1 MRCRQSAR
9 FTPPA
14 AMRISTSPAFGSG
27 TGRVAGTSTSG
38 PPGRLISITVWVA
51 GMLASTAGPPCACCR
66 ALGMANRRPSR
77 QDARRWYA
85 DARCQAG
92 ESRGCDRP
100 DGGPVAG
107 GRGVPGR
114 GLPDAVSRARSSL
127 FGFIGF
133 TVLNIPG
140 GWSNPLY
147 LAPLFVSV
155 VLTYGMFWFVWAYF
169 GALIAFACLAGPYV
183 LAEIT
188 GSMLPIR
195 VRSILVFV
203 AFAGSILCADMA
215 VHMGELG

>member
-1 MRCRQSAR
+1 
-9 FTPPA
+9 
-14 AMRISTSPAFGSG
+14 
-27 TGRVAGTSTSG
+27 
-38 PPGRLISITVWVA
+38 
-51 GMLASTAGPPCACCR
+51 
-66 ALGMANRRPSR
+66 MANRKTSR
-77 QDARRWYA
+77 QRRA
-85 DARCQAG
+85 GGTLRRCL
-92 ESRGCDRP
+92 
-100 DGGPVAG
+100 GGTVAAIVPLIDLWPVASAFPTADY
-107 GRGVPGR
+107 RMLYPGS
-114 GLPDAVSRARSSL
+114 LSL

-147 LAPLFVSV
+147 LAPLFVSA

-195 VRSILVFV
+195 VRSMLVFV
-203 AFAGSILCADMA
+203 AFLGSILCADMA

>member
-1 MRCRQSAR
+1 MAAIV
-9 FTPPA
+9 PLVDLWPA
-14 AMRISTSPAFGSG
+14 TKALPVESYR
-27 TGRVAGTSTSG
+27 
-38 PPGRLISITVWVA
+38 
-51 GMLASTAGPPCACCR
+51 MLY
-66 ALGMANRRPSR
+66 PSSL
-77 QDARRWYA
+77 A
-85 DARCQAG
+85 
-92 ESRGCDRP
+92 
-100 DGGPVAG
+100 
-107 GRGVPGR
+107 
-114 GLPDAVSRARSSL
+114 L

-133 TVLNIPG
+133 TVMKIPG

-147 LAPLFVSV
+147 LAPLFVSI

-188 GSMLPIR
+188 GSILPIR

>member
-9 FTPPA
+9 FTPAA

-38 PPGRLISITVWVA
+38 PPGLLISMTVWVA
-51 GMLASTAGPPCACCR
+51 GMLASTAGPPGRVA
-66 ALGMANRRPSR
+66 APSVWQIASLAPGR
-77 QDARRWYA
+77 RRWYA
-85 DARCQAG
+85 ARRGMAG
-92 ESRGCDRP
+92 ASWLRSSRWWICGRWPRRSQPRATGCCTP
-100 DGGPVAG
+100 
-107 GRGVPGR
+107 
-114 GLPDAVSRARSSL
+114 ARSSL

-133 TVLNIPG
+133 TVLKIPG

-147 LAPLFVSV
+147 LAPLFVSA

-195 VRSILVFV
+195 VRSMLVFV
-203 AFAGSILCADMA
+203 AFARQHRVRRHGGAY
-215 VHMGELG
+215 G

>member
-1 MRCRQSAR
+1 
-9 FTPPA
+9 
-14 AMRISTSPAFGSG
+14 
-27 TGRVAGTSTSG
+27 
-38 PPGRLISITVWVA
+38 
-51 GMLASTAGPPCACCR
+51 
-66 ALGMANRRPSR
+66 MANRKTSR
-77 QDARRWYA
+77 QRGAGGTLRR
-85 DARCQAG
+85 CL
-92 ESRGCDRP
+92 
-100 DGGPVAG
+100 GGTVAAIVPLIELWPVAAAFPAAG
-107 GRGVPGR
+107 YRMLYPGS
-114 GLPDAVSRARSSL
+114 LSL

-147 LAPLFVSV
+147 LAPLFVSA

-195 VRSILVFV
+195 VRSVLVFV
-203 AFAGSILCADMA
+203 AFLGSILCADMA

>member
-1 MRCRQSAR
+1 
-9 FTPPA
+9 
-14 AMRISTSPAFGSG
+14 
-27 TGRVAGTSTSG
+27 
-38 PPGRLISITVWVA
+38 
-51 GMLASTAGPPCACCR
+51 
-66 ALGMANRRPSR
+66 MANRLTSR
-77 QDARRWYA
+77 QNVPGGTLVHDRR
-85 DARCQAG
+85 
-92 ESRGCDRP
+92 E
-100 DGGPVAG
+100 PVAAIAPMVDLWPAVAFPSEG
-107 GRGVPGR
+107 YRMLYPGS
-114 GLPDAVSRARSSL
+114 LSL

-133 TVLNIPG
+133 TVLKIPD

-195 VRSILVFV
+195 ARSILVFV
-203 AFAGSILCADMA
+203 AFLGSIVCADMA